1 MTIEE
6 IKTPASETSEY
17 NKSILTIAQDEV
29 NEDEPKFLHTETNEE
44 NRLNIIYKV
53 MEYYVQKYKIGFR
66 SKELVEAWHEK
77 YCRPKFDLSELKS
90 LMGMYAISRP
100 EDHPLL
106 SPVTTVP
113 KSKRLFDLIVNDS
126 ALKLFHDQNKIAYV
140 RIINDKHHLNVPIN
154 SAEFTGYVR
163 HKLYKTS
170 GDSVSEV
177 QLKEALSLLNARAI
191 YENDQSNLFHRVAQV
206 NDVVYYDLM
215 NKDSEVV
222 RIDENGWS
230 ITSGKDS
237 PLIFK
242 TGTGRQQVR
251 PEKGGDIKEF
261 LELINLTDS
270 QEQMIFIS
278 TLPVRLLRNIDQAI
292 MYIFGP
298 AGSGK
303 STLLKMTKDLLD
315 PSNGGISMP
324 INKIEDAG
332 ALLNQTWVF
341 ANDNISKINDD
352 MSDFLCIVATGAESS
367 RRKLYTDS
375 DISVLSFKNPIYITG
390 VNVEAYRSDLLS
402 RTILLKTDSVD
413 EGSRVSSSELY
424 EKYEQIK
431 PLLLGSIFDVLSKA
445 IKVRKELN
453 HRTNFRMADFSLW
466 GASCAEVLGY
476 GASNFEQALSEGVKS
491 RAYDAI
497 YSLSAGRAI
506 IEYLDE
512 HQSFEGTVTELFKEL
527 KNEHSQDWYEPI
539 ANSPASL
546 GKKLRELENSL
557 NEIGI
562 VINFKARSGSERR
575 VEITKK

>member
-1 MTIEE
+1 MATEE

-17 NKSILTIAQDEV
+17 NKSILAIDEDEV
-29 NEDEPKFLHTETNEE
+29 NEDEPEFLHTETIEE
-44 NRLNIIYKV
+44 NRLSIFYQVI
-53 MEYYVQKYKIGFR
+53 EYYVEIHKISVR
-66 SKELVEAWHEK
+66 SKELIEAWNEK
-77 YCRPKFDLSELKS
+77 YCRPKFEASELRS
-90 LMGMYAISRP
+90 IMGMHALTRSENHTSLP
-100 EDHPLL
+100 
-106 SPVTTVP
+106 SVTTAS
-113 KSKRLFDLIVNDS
+113 KSKRLFDLIVNDT
-126 ALKLFHDQNKIAYV
+126 ALMLFHDQNKTAYV
-140 RIINDKHHLNVPIN
+140 RIINENNHLNFPIN
-154 SAEFTGYVR
+154 SADFTGYIR
-163 HKLYKTS
+163 HKLYKSS
-170 GDSVSEV
+170 GESISEV
-177 QLKEALSLLNARAI
+177 QLKEALSLLTARAI
-191 YENDQSNLFHRVAQV
+191 YENEQRSLFHRVAQV
-206 NDVVYYDLM
+206 DNVIYYDLM
-215 NKDSEVV
+215 NENSEVV

-242 TGTGRQQVR
+242 SGTGRQQVR
-251 PEKGGDIKEF
+251 PEKGGDIKAF
-261 LELINLTDS
+261 LELTNLADP

-278 TLPVRLLRNIDQAI
+278 TLPARLLRNIDQAI
-292 MYIFGP
+292 MYIFGA

-402 RTILLKTDSVD
+402 RTILLKTDSVG
-413 EGSRVSSSELY
+413 EGSRVTSSELQ
-424 EKYEQIK
+424 EKFEQMK
-431 PLLLGSIFDVLSKA
+431 PLLLGSLFDTLSKA
-445 IKVRKELN
+445 IKVRKELS

-466 GASCAEVLGY
+466 GAACAEVLGY
-476 GASNFEQALSEGVKS
+476 GADNFEKALSYGVKS

-497 YSLSAGRAI
+497 YSLSAGRSLL
-506 IEYLDE
+506 EYLDE
-512 HQSFEGTVTELFKEL
+512 NSSFEGTITELFKEL
-527 KNEHSQDWYEPI
+527 KKIDSKDWYEPI

-546 GKKLRELENSL
+546 KKKLRELENSL
-557 NEIGI
+557 NEIG
-562 VINFKARSGSERR
+562 VTLHFKPRTGSERGIAI
-575 VEITKK
+575 VKK